1 MRVLFDQGT
10 PVPLRRRLPD
20 HRVETAY
27 ERGWSDLRNSALLDR
42 AEAEGFDVLV
52 TTDQSLRHQQN
63 LAARRLSGAGP
74 DVHVLA
80 ADRGARRAVRGRDR
94 ADRAG
99 RVHRGRDLNVEPG
112 GPGGRNTCG
121 PEGMRVAVRT
131 RCGRRIPS

>member
-10 PVPLRRRLPD
+10 PVPLRGRLPD

-63 LAARRLSGAGP
+63 LTARRLS
-74 DVHVLA
+74 VLVLMSTSWPRIEA
-80 ADRGARRAVRGRDR
+80 
-94 ADRAG
+94 RAG
-99 RVHRGRDLNVEPG
+99 RIAAAIERI
-112 GPGGRNTCG
+112 GPGECV
-121 PEGMRVAVRT
+121 EVA
-131 RCGRRIPS
+131 I

>member
-63 LAARRLSGAGP
+63 LAGRRLSVLVLMSTSWPRIEARVERIAAAIERIGPGECVEVAIRMSNRAASAGATP
-74 DVHVLA
+74 
-80 ADRGARRAVRGRDR
+80 ADRKA
-94 ADRAG
+94 
-99 RVHRGRDLNVEPG
+99 
-112 GPGGRNTCG
+112 
-121 PEGMRVAVRT
+121 
-131 RCGRRIPS
+131 